1 LEANVIT
8 NHLLSRR
15 RPAQHGFSLIEVM
28 ISMVILTIGLLAM
41 LATIGVTMAANV
53 TSQEDLIARQV
64 ASEAME
70 SIFNA
75 RNTSQLNFAAI
86 ANTTAAPPGIFLAGP
101 QALKCAGP
109 DGILDTAD
117 DVACLTASGAVCPN
131 AGVQCLSEAGAD
143 GILGTADDIVVSLNN
158 MTRTIAIT
166 PLLDGSGNPI
176 PTLTSVTITVQYTV
190 PNVGHLR
197 TYVLNEY
204 ISSYH

>member
-1 LEANVIT
+1 MKTRN
-8 NHLLSRR
+8 SSSQR
-15 RPAQHGFSLIEVM
+15 RPTQFGFSLIEVM
-28 ISMVILTIGLLAM
+28 ISMVILTIGLLAV

-53 TSQEDLIARQV
+53 TSQEDMIARQE

-75 RNTSQLNFAAI
+75 RNTSQLGFASI
-86 ANTTAAPPGIFLAGP
+86 ANTTAVPPGIFLAGA
-101 QALKCAGP
+101 QSLKCPGA

-117 DVACLTASGAVCPN
+117 DVNCLTAAGAVCPN
-131 AGVQCLSEAGAD
+131 AGVQCLSEPGAD

-158 MTRTIAIT
+158 MTRTIAIA

-176 PTLTSVTITVQYTV
+176 QTLSSVTITIQYTV
-190 PNVGHLR
+190 PNSGHLR

>member
-1 LEANVIT
+1 
-8 NHLLSRR
+8 
-15 RPAQHGFSLIEVM
+15 M
-28 ISMVILTIGLLAM
+28 ISMVILTVGLLAA

-53 TSQEDLIARQV
+53 TSQQDLIARQV

-75 RNTSQLNFAAI
+75 RNTSQIGFAAI
-86 ANTTAAPPGIFLAGP
+86 ANTTAVPPGIFLANAQP
-101 QALKCAGP
+101 LLCAGA

-117 DVACLTASGAVCPN
+117 DVACLTAAGTVCPN
-131 AGVQCLSEAGAD
+131 GGVQCLSEPGPD
-143 GILGTADDIVVSLNN
+143 GIVGTADDVVVSLNG
-158 MTRTIAIT
+158 MTRTIAIA
-166 PLLDGSGNPI
+166 PLVDGSGNVI
-176 PTLTSVTITVQYTV
+176 QTLSSVTITVQYTV

>member
-1 LEANVIT
+1 VKTGNSS
-8 NHLLSRR
+8 SRR
-15 RPAQHGFSLIEVM
+15 QPRQSGFSLIEVM
-28 ISMVILTIGLLAM
+28 ISMVILTVGLLGA

-75 RNTSQLNFAAI
+75 RNTSQLGFGSI
-86 ANTTAAPPGIFLAGP
+86 ANTTAVPPGIFLSGP
-101 QALKCAGP
+101 QAIKCSGA
-109 DGILDTAD
+109 DGILDTID
-117 DVACLTASGAVCPN
+117 DAACLTAAGAVCPN
-131 AGVQCLSEAGAD
+131 AGVQCLSEPGPD
-143 GILGTADDIVVSLNN
+143 GIVGTADDVIVSLNN
-158 MTRTIAIT
+158 YTRTIAIA

-176 PTLTSVTITVQYTV
+176 QTLNSVTITVQYTV
-190 PNVGHLR
+190 PNTGHLR